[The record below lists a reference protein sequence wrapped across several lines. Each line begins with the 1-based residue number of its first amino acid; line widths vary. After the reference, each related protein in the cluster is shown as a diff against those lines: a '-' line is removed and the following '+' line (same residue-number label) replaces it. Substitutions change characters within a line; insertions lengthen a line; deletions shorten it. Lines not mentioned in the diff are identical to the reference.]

1 MKNIKSSTW
10 IILIIGL
17 FFLWSCG
24 GGSSGSD
31 NLPSDSGN
39 TGTLSLS
46 MVDAPGGT
54 YQAVYV
60 TIQEVQVN
68 VGTDLAAD
76 DGEEN
81 DCNCQWQTVK
91 TLNQTF
97 NLLELVNGMMAPLG
111 LVDLKPGTYNQIR
124 LLLHDQPDD
133 SLNILDEPHPYPQ
146 YLIDDAGDAHEMKV
160 PSGYQTGIKLIRPF
174 EIVSGV
180 TTGLILDF
188 DVARSVVKAG
198 NSGKYILKPTIKI
211 IGTNN
216 QTVISGV
223 VGSDDHPSV
232 PLEGAQVSAWYQDS
246 EENWILAMN
255 TAADADGGY
264 VLYLD
269 IEGDADPQEYKIV
282 AAADGYEPA
291 CTDLTVEAG
300 QTYPDIDP
308 LLTHSGPVH
317 YLMRN
322 QSRILGDNLT

>member
-68 VGTDLAAD
+68 VGTNLAAD

-81 DCNCQWQTVK
+81 DSNCQWQTVK

-124 LLLHDQPDD
+124 LLLHDQP
-133 SLNILDEPHPYPQ
+133 
-146 YLIDDAGDAHEMKV
+146 
-160 PSGYQTGIKLIRPF
+160 IRP
-174 EIVSGV
+174 I
-180 TTGLILDF
+180 LI
-188 DVARSVVKAG
+188 S
-198 NSGKYILKPTIKI
+198 T
-211 IGTNN
+211 
-216 QTVISGV
+216 
-223 VGSDDHPSV
+223 
-232 PLEGAQVSAWYQDS
+232 
-246 EENWILAMN
+246 
-255 TAADADGGY
+255 
-264 VLYLD
+264 
-269 IEGDADPQEYKIV
+269 
-282 AAADGYEPA
+282 
-291 CTDLTVEAG
+291 
-300 QTYPDIDP
+300 
-308 LLTHSGPVH
+308 
-317 YLMRN
+317 
-322 QSRILGDNLT
+322 